1 MMRDKCAV
9 VMTGLIAAIFL
20 VISTAAAK
28 SQDPPADG
36 QTFSASVGQRVVEL
50 IGLEA
55 EEEWSEAISGYTAL
69 LAGSRLSDFER
80 ASILKIRGAAQY
92 QLGQITA
99 TVSDWRS
106 ALQIQALSAEDTNT
120 LRLNTGQL
128 LMGEG
133 EIGAGIE
140 LIQLALSEGVTLSA
154 DIAMRLAQGYA
165 QLEEYGPGL
174 GFAQQAFDLAEPRLQ
189 RHYSMLLYYFQT
201 LEMEPEQL
209 ELIAEMVAQW
219 PQEKRYWTSYASL
232 LARAGREEEAFQVNV
247 IMYLDGMLT
256 SSAEIVRL
264 AQYYSFYEYPFRGG
278 AILERELNAGRV
290 DPTPVNY
297 ALLANTWRQ
306 AREWE
311 RALPVLQRV
320 ATMTGTG
327 PDYVKLG
334 EAHYQA
340 GQYQE
345 AEAVFVQA
353 LTRSDLD
360 RPGDTW
366 NLLGMVRVELDEW
379 LPAMEAYE
387 EGLRWEYS
395 RAGAQG
401 WLDFIERKI
410 ALEQQADRLAQQVRF
425 EGCEI
430 EVEAVRRE
438 FTFRRDPQYDAEGR
452 PILRIREDCLT
463 FFDEYGDVRP
473 EFERA

>member
-1 MMRDKCAV
+1 MTRDRYTVA
-9 VMTGLIAAIFL
+9 MAGMLAGFLFAASSVGAL
-20 VISTAAAK
+20 
-28 SQDPPADG
+28 SQDTQTDE
-36 QTFSASVGQRVVEL
+36 QTFTSRVGQRVVEL
-50 IGLEA
+50 ISLEA
-55 EEEWSEAISGYTAL
+55 EEQWSDAIAGYSDLLSG
-69 LAGSRLSDFER
+69 SQLSAFER

-99 TVSDWRS
+99 TIADWQN
-106 ALQIQALSAEDTNT
+106 ALDLRALSADDTNT

-133 EIGAGIE
+133 DVGVGIE
-140 LIQLALSEGVTLSA
+140 LIETALSEGVTLSA

-165 QLEEYGPGL
+165 QLENYTPGL
-174 GFAQQAFDLAEPRLQ
+174 VYARQAFDLAEPRLQ
-189 RHYSMLLYYFQT
+189 RQYSLLLYYFQT

-209 ELIAEMVAQW
+209 DLIADMVTQW

-264 AQYYSFYEYPFRGG
+264 AQYYSFYDYPYRGG
-278 AILERELNAGRV
+278 LILERELNAGRV
-290 DPTPVNY
+290 DPTPVNF

-340 GQYQE
+340 GQFRD

-353 LTRSDLD
+353 LTRTDLN

-387 EGLRWEYS
+387 HGLRWEYS

-401 WLDFIERKI
+401 WIDFIERKI
-410 ALEQQADRLAQQVRF
+410 ALEEQAIRLARQVHF
-425 EGCEI
+425 EECEI

-438 FTFRRDPQYDAEGR
+438 FTFRPDPQYDAQGR

-463 FFDEYGDVRP
+463 VFDQYGDVRP
-473 EFERA
+473 DYVPT

>member
-1 MMRDKCAV
+1 MTRDRCAAA
-9 VMTGLIAAIFL
+9 MAGMIAAIFITTTS
-20 VISTAAAK
+20 VGAQ
-28 SQDPPADG
+28 SQDAPTDD
-36 QTFSASVGQRVVEL
+36 QTFSARVGQRVVEL
-50 IGLEA
+50 IGFEA
-55 EEEWSEAISGYTAL
+55 EERWSDAVAGYSDL
-69 LAGSRLSDFER
+69 LTTSQLSDFER
-80 ASILKIRGAAQY
+80 ASVLKIRGAAQY

-99 TVSDWRS
+99 SISDWRDAL
-106 ALQIQALSAEDTNT
+106 ALQALTASDTNT

-133 EIGAGIE
+133 DVVEGIA
-140 LIQLALSEGVTLSA
+140 LIETALSEGVTLSA

-165 QLEEYGPGL
+165 QVENYSPGL
-174 GFAQQAFDLAEPRLQ
+174 GYARQAFDLAEPRLQ
-189 RHYSMLLYYFQT
+189 RHYSLLLYYFQT

-209 ELIAEMVAQW
+209 ELIADMVTQW

-264 AQYYSFYEYPFRGG
+264 AQYYSFYEYPYRGG
-278 AILERELNAGRV
+278 TILERELNAGRV
-290 DPTPVNY
+290 EPTPVNY
-297 ALLANTWRQ
+297 ALLANSWRQ

-334 EAHYQA
+334 EAHYQS
-340 GQYQE
+340 GQFRE

-353 LTRSDLD
+353 LTRTDLN

-379 LPAMEAYE
+379 LPAIAAYE
-387 EGLRWEYS
+387 EGLRWDYS

-401 WLDFIERKI
+401 WIDFIERKI
-410 ALEQQADRLAQQVRF
+410 AIEQQAVSLARQVHF
-425 EGCEI
+425 EECKI
-430 EVEAVRRE
+430 ETEAARRE
-438 FTFRRDPQYDAEGR
+438 FTFLPDPQYGSEGR
-452 PILRIREDCLT
+452 PILPIREDCLT

-473 EFERA
+473 EFDRA